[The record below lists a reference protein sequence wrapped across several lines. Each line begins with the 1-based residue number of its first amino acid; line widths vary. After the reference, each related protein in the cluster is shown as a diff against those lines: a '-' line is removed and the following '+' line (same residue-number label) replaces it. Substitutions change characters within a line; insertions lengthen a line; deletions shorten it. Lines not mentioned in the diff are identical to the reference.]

1 VFWGTQCINFMFL
14 NICRTEDTK
23 NEGGLGP
30 FTEEVHSIGGI
41 DGKAHT
47 CLASAADL
55 SWYVTEFLSGD

>member
-1 VFWGTQCINFMFL
+1 MFL